1 MRNQAR
7 NNSSAGRTAPQTG
20 TVRRIDDATMKRL
33 LAEGMDIRRSIEK
46 TADRMFAVSSSTS
59 SLRMR

>member
-7 NNSSAGRTAPQTG
+7 NNNCSAGMTVPQTG
-20 TVRRIDDATMKRL
+20 TVRIDDATMRRL
-33 LAEGMDIRRSIEK
+33 MAEGMEIRRSIEK
-46 TADRMFAVSSSTS
+46 SADRMFAVSSSVS